1 MAVIINKKR
10 VAIGVKQLPG
20 GMTYDADKNVII
32 KDTTKVNEYVF
43 NDNENQTHVRVTNQA
58 DDVYITFETDE
69 GEEKEINFS
78 WGQFIGAVP
87 IDDVEINGQYLF
99 LNNADTYDLVVRDS
113 YNVLVRSGGAH
124 VDIGIPTNSKI
135 YIDYVGGIVIANNLE
150 PEYISEGIT
159 ILGVTG
165 TCKSM
170 PDNALV
176 IDTSNTEYIFKPAGT
191 SLYRLFYYN
200 THDEQI
206 QKVVA
211 MLNTSEV
218 TSMCSMFSY
227 CTNLKTIPWIDTSK
241 VTDMSTMFQK
251 CINLTSIPALDT
263 SKVTNMSAMFNYCDT
278 LTSIPFIDT
287 SNVTDMSS
295 MFQKCINLTSIP
307 ALDTSKVTNMRNMFM
322 GCSLVSTL
330 VLDTSSCTS
339 MLQMF
344 QNCVVLKT
352 IDLTSMSKV
361 IKTINSKYTFA
372 NCYSLTKLIIRN
384 MTTIPVLNTD
394 TFEGCYHFEGTVDET
409 YNPEGLKDGRIYVPD
424 DYVERLKA
432 ASIWSTYADCIVPLS
447 TLEE

>member
-263 SKVTNMSAMFNYCDT
+263 SKVTNM
-278 LTSIPFIDT
+278 
-287 SNVTDMSS
+287 
-295 MFQKCINLTSIP
+295 
-307 ALDTSKVTNMRNMFM
+307 RNMFM